1 MKIGD
6 TVKVTITA
14 VVTSVDDTAFEL
26 NIGELDY
33 YFEFTDNLKI
43 EVIR

>member
-14 VVTSVDDTAFEL
+14 AVTSIDDTAFEL
-26 NIGELDY
+26 NTGELDY
-33 YFEFTDNLKI
+33 YFEFADNLKI
-43 EVIR
+43 EVME